1 MGGNS
6 TRSKFIFAERVKKT
20 MSINKID
27 DIKNKADKNLLSS
40 ILRRNKLA
48 SGAKR
53 INLDESLIYTLGV
66 DRADGHLNGVFCLNT
81 ENQDKLINEAID
93 FFKEQNRDF
102 VVWVKDHTDSK
113 LENIL
118 KSKGYSAVRE
128 PGIAGMMIESKIEE
142 KEATS
147 GYTLKR
153 VESVKRVS
161 DYAKVIKNAFYK
173 DEKILDAMF
182 SNVNSLMNDETNAF
196 ILYKDDEPIAAAS
209 TLYAEGIAGIYYLG
223 TVESHRGH
231 GIGSFMTMVAT
242 NAGFDM
248 GANTVILQASQV
260 AEPIYKKLGYKV
272 ITHYRWYKIEV

>member
-1 MGGNS
+1 
-6 TRSKFIFAERVKKT
+6 